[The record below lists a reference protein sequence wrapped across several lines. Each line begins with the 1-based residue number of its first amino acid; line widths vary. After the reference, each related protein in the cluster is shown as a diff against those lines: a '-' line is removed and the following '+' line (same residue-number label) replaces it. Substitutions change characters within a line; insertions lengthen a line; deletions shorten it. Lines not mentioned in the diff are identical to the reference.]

1 MSLSEKTPPSIE
13 KLLAGYDWDRIT
25 IGESSARTY
34 RLRRARRPT
43 FYLKIDGRFPTGA
56 LREEKDVLEWLS
68 GRLPVASVVAFDGDA
83 DNDYLLMSE
92 VPGSNAADL
101 AGRMNNAA
109 LATLLGRGLQMLHR
123 VDIANC
129 PFDRSLDKEIQL
141 ARSNVDQG
149 LVHEWDFDEIRRGK
163 KAEELLVDLL
173 LLRPDSED
181 LVFAHGDYCLPNV
194 MIDGERV
201 SGFVDLSRAG
211 VSDRYRDIALA
222 VRSMRSNLGEGFDSI
237 FFFAYGLAE
246 PDFKKIEYY
255 QLLDEFF

>member
-1 MSLSEKTPPSIE
+1 MTPPSIG
-13 KLLAGYDWDRIT
+13 KLIAGYGWHRVT

-34 RLRRARRPT
+34 RLQRVGLPNL
-43 FYLKIDGRFPTGA
+43 YLKIDRRLPLRA
-56 LREEKDVLEWLS
+56 LLEEKTVLDWLS

-101 AGRMNNAA
+101 AGRMDSAA
-109 LATLLGRGLQMLHR
+109 LATLLGSGLRMLHG
-123 VDIANC
+123 VVISGC
-129 PFDRSLDKEIQL
+129 PFDRSLDREIGL
-141 ARSNVDQG
+141 ARANVELG
-149 LVHEWDFDEIRRGK
+149 LVREWDFDELRQGK
-163 KAEELLVDLL
+163 TAKELLVDLL
-173 LLRPDSED
+173 SLRPDNED

-194 MIDGERV
+194 MIERGSV

-222 VRSMRSNLGEGFDSI
+222 VRSMKSNLGEGFDR
-237 FFFAYGLAE
+237 FFFAAYGLAR
-246 PDFKKIEYY
+246 PDLKKIEYY